1 MNEIE
6 TLRSKVVGLG
16 KLGFWMTAVTIL
28 ISLLY
33 QVAGQISLWT
43 GEWPGWLLGG
53 FCDCE
58 PWTGG
63 FTSEELNQ
71 SDQRAMKI
79 LSAVH
84 LSEFLFRSAT
94 TLIILLV
101 FRAMWQGQ
109 VISRRTANLVMIL
122 GILCFLGI
130 MDIEVSPIPVDERSG
145 ESIGILNFT
154 FSLTPFREIAF
165 GLLAIAA
172 GRIINFANEQERQLE
187 EIV

>member
-79 LSAVH
+79 FSAVR

-130 MDIEVSPIPVDERSG
+130 MDLEVEPIPLEERTG
-145 ESIGILNFT
+145 GSIGGLYFS

>member
-6 TLRSKVVGLG
+6 TLRSKVVALG

-28 ISLLY
+28 ISLLS
-33 QVAGQISLWT
+33 QVVGQISLRT

-53 FCDCE
+53 FLE

-63 FTSEELNQ
+63 FTREELNQ

-94 TLIILLV
+94 TLIILLL
-101 FRAMWQGQ
+101 FRAMWQGRA
-109 VISRRTANLVMIL
+109 ISRRTATLVMVL

-130 MDIEVSPIPVDERSG
+130 FDIEVAPIPLAQRSG
-145 ESIGILNFT
+145 DSTGRFSICL
-154 FSLTPFREIAF
+154 SLTPFREIAF

-172 GRIINFANEQERQLE
+172 GRIIRFADEQKRQLE

>member
-1 MNEIE
+1 MNEIV
-6 TLRSKVVGLG
+6 TLKRKVVSLG

-28 ISLLY
+28 ISLLS

-43 GEWPGWLLGG
+43 GELPDWLLSCC
-53 FCDCE
+53 FE
-58 PWTGG
+58 PLTGG

-71 SDQRAMKI
+71 SDQRAKKI
-79 LSAVH
+79 LGAVH
-84 LSEFLFRSAT
+84 FSEFFFRSAS
-94 TLIILLV
+94 TLTILLV
-101 FRAMWQGQ
+101 FRAMWQGK

-130 MDIEVSPIPVDERSG
+130 MDIEVSPIPVDEMSG

>member
-28 ISLLY
+28 ISLLS

-79 LSAVH
+79 LSAVR

-101 FRAMWQGQ
+101 FRAMWQGRA
-109 VISRRTANLVMIL
+109 ISRLTATLVMLL
-122 GILCFLGI
+122 GIFCFLGI
-130 MDIEVSPIPVDERSG
+130 MDLEVEPISLEDPTGGRDLYF
-145 ESIGILNFT
+145 SI
-154 FSLTPFREIAF
+154 SLTPFREIAF

>member
-79 LSAVH
+79 FSAVR

-101 FRAMWQGQ
+101 FRAMWQGRA
-109 VISRRTANLVMIL
+109 ISRLTATLVMVL
-122 GILCFLGI
+122 GIFCFLGI
-130 MDIEVSPIPVDERSG
+130 MDLEVEPISLEERTGGRDLYFS
-145 ESIGILNFT
+145 

-172 GRIINFANEQERQLE
+172 GRIIRFADEQERQLE

>member
-1 MNEIE
+1 MIEIV
-6 TLRSKVVGLG
+6 TLRSKVASVG
-16 KLGFWMTAVTIL
+16 KIGFWMTALTVL
-28 ISLLY
+28 ISLLS
-33 QVAGQISLWT
+33 QVVGQVSLWT

-79 LSAVH
+79 LSAVR

-94 TLIILLV
+94 TLTILLV
-101 FRAMWQGQ
+101 FRAMWEGGA
-109 VISRRTANLVMIL
+109 ISRRTATLVTVL

-130 MDIEVSPIPVDERSG
+130 MDIEVAPIPLDERSG
-145 ESIGILNFT
+145 ESIGELT
-154 FSLTPFREIAF
+154 FALSLTPFREIAV

-172 GRIINFANEQERQLE
+172 GRIIRYANEQERQLE